1 MCAERWRN
9 SVLAQKKAS
18 SLAHTLKSLTAFTST
33 VSHQTL
39 QEVQQAPND
48 FGMVFT
54 QDEHVALLVVNL
66 HEARKTV
73 DHSFAHLFGSA
84 APELTQSTPEEPENF
99 NHVVD
104 HCQWTHV
111 KVATCVHKQS
121 EEFRELVQWFTLSPE
136 TVQSP

>member
-1 MCAERWRN
+1 M
-9 SVLAQKKAS
+9 
-18 SLAHTLKSLTAFTST
+18 
-33 VSHQTL
+33 SHQTL
-39 QEVQQAPND
+39 QEVQQALND

-84 APELTQSTPEEPENF
+84 APESTPEEPENF

-136 TVQSP
+136 TVQSR